1 VIDAGPKGNLARFIN
16 HSCDPKLE
24 TQKWLVN
31 GDIRIGLFAVMDIP
45 ASKSYFDLRLDLIEL
60 NNCCSLRYRVDF

>member
-45 ASKSYFDLRLDLIEL
+45 ASKFSLNLDKFLIEL
-60 NNCCSLRYRVDF
+60 N